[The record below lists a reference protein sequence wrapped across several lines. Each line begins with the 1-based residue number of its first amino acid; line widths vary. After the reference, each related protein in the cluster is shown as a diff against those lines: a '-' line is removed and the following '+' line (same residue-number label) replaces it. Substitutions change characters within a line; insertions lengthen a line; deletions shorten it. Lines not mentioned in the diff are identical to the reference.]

1 VGNTPDQTVRIHV
14 QTPDWTIQSAVTV
27 PRAPAPIEAWMP
39 LLQGLASRS
48 AQAAAD
54 AAAAEGKTVSC
65 AKGCGACCRQLVAI
79 TLVEARALARL
90 VAEMPLARQTRIRRR
105 FSEAL
110 QCIAQSGV
118 AGRDC
123 EDEAPP
129 PGAPLAET
137 GEQRLAAAWFA
148 LRVACPFL
156 EDESCGIHQDRPLT
170 CREYLVTSPA
180 ATCERLFREPVDRLN
195 LSTRSGAALARAAA
209 RIADVPVATIP
220 LVTALQLPSE
230 IDAALSQPRDMI
242 AMLEVILAGIGD
254 WRIDPVQRPAVL
266 DRGR

>member
-1 VGNTPDQTVRIHV
+1 MSAPPDQTIRIHV
-14 QTPDWTIQSAVTV
+14 QTPDWAIQSTVTV
-27 PRAPAPIEAWMP
+27 PLAPAPIEAWMP
-39 LLQGLASRS
+39 LLQGLASQS
-48 AQAAAD
+48 AQAATD
-54 AAAAEGKTVSC
+54 AAAAEGRTVSC

-90 VAEMPLARQTRIRRR
+90 VAKMPLAQQTQIQRR
-105 FSEAL
+105 FSEAV
-110 QCIAQSGV
+110 QRIGQSGI
-118 AGRDC
+118 ARRDY

-137 GEQRLAAAWFA
+137 GDQRLAAAWFA

-156 EDESCGIHQDRPLT
+156 EDESCGIHTDRPLT

-180 ATCERLFREPVDRLN
+180 ATCARLFREPVNRLD
-195 LSTRSGAALARAAA
+195 LSTRIGAAVARAVA

-220 LVTALQLPSE
+220 LVTALQLPPE

-242 AMLEVILAGIGD
+242 AMLEVILAEVGD
-254 WRIDPVQRPAVL
+254 WRIDRVW
-266 DRGR
+266 